1 MLFFCLLINSF
12 ICTAQQTTEVDICVY
27 GGTSAGVIAAYTAKQ
42 LHHSVILIEPGNHI
56 GGLSSGGLGYTDIGN
71 KYVITGIARDFYRR
85 IGKHYNKFEQWI
97 FEPHIAEEIF
107 HQYIKEAQVNVLYNY
122 HIASAIKENNFI
134 TEIKL
139 ENSKQNAPRIIKA
152 KMFID
157 CSYEG
162 DLVAKAGVS
171 YIVGRESNSLY
182 NETYNGVQLRDKH
195 QFPDGIDPYKIP
207 GKPESGLLWG
217 ISKEPLAVQ
226 GSGDKKVQAY
236 NFRICL
242 TNKQDNLIPVQRP
255 PGYDSSRYELL
266 LRVLEKVPAKS
277 LNAFLKIDL
286 MPNNKT
292 DINNNGPFSTDMI
305 GMNYNYPDGDYA
317 TRDKIFHAHENY
329 VKGLL
334 YFIGHDN
341 RIPEH
346 LRNEMLQWGYPKD
359 EYVDNDHWS
368 PQMYVR
374 EARRMIGEYVMT
386 QANCEGKLTVTDGIA
401 MAAYTMDSHNCE
413 RIITNGM
420 VKNEGDVQVGGF
432 GPYPVSYR
440 AIIPKAAECKNIL
453 VPVCLSAS
461 HIAYGSIR
469 MEPVFMVLAQSAAT
483 AVVLALQSNISVQQV
498 DAGKIQNMLKAD
510 PLANG
515 STPEILV
522 DNDDSLHVK
531 ITGDWIKEKTGAYGA
546 SMFIDS
552 SKGTVNKSVRFI
564 PGIIK
569 SGNYHVYAYFAKLPN
584 MTSKINM
591 NIFDG
596 KKREELTLTAE
607 SVKVEG
613 QTSGEWIDIG
623 KYTLS
628 KGKNAYAEITNKNA
642 DGIVVADAVLFIS
655 E

>member
-1 MLFFCLLINSF
+1 
-12 ICTAQQTTEVDICVY
+12 
-27 GGTSAGVIAAYTAKQ
+27 
-42 LHHSVILIEPGNHI
+42 
-56 GGLSSGGLGYTDIGN
+56 
-71 KYVITGIARDFYRR
+71 
-85 IGKHYNKFEQWI
+85 
-97 FEPHIAEEIF
+97 
-107 HQYIKEAQVNVLYNY
+107 
-122 HIASAIKENNFI
+122 
-134 TEIKL
+134 
-139 ENSKQNAPRIIKA
+139 
-152 KMFID
+152 
-157 CSYEG
+157 
-162 DLVAKAGVS
+162 
-171 YIVGRESNSLY
+171 
-182 NETYNGVQLRDKH
+182 
-195 QFPDGIDPYKIP
+195 
-207 GKPESGLLWG
+207 
-217 ISKEPLAVQ
+217 
-226 GSGDKKVQAY
+226 
-236 NFRICL
+236 
-242 TNKQDNLIPVQRP
+242 
-255 PGYDSSRYELL
+255 
-266 LRVLEKVPAKS
+266 
-277 LNAFLKIDL
+277 
-286 MPNNKT
+286 
-292 DINNNGPFSTDMI
+292 
-305 GMNYNYPDGDYA
+305 
-317 TRDKIFHAHENY
+317 
-329 VKGLL
+329 
-334 YFIGHDN
+334 
-341 RIPEH
+341 
-346 LRNEMLQWGYPKD
+346 
-359 EYVDNDHWS
+359 
-368 PQMYVR
+368 
-374 EARRMIGEYVMT
+374 MIGEYVMT